1 MRQPDI
7 KNVGISDVATEE
19 NLEEYFVER
28 TLPMRRGLGVQI
40 DATIWQWLDNTYR
53 GLKIPKVELIE
64 KALTQVLPNKFK
76 P

>member
-1 MRQPDI
+1 
-7 KNVGISDVATEE
+7 
-19 NLEEYFVER
+19 
-28 TLPMRRGLGVQI
+28 MRRGLGVQI

-64 KALTQVLPNKFK
+64 KALTQVLPDKFR

>member
-1 MRQPDI
+1 MRQPDVKDDALI
-7 KNVGISDVATEE
+7 DA
-19 NLEEYFVER
+19 LEQYFVER

-40 DATIWQWLDNTYR
+40 DATIWQWLDHTYR

-64 KALTQVLPNKFK
+64 KALTQVLPVKFK

>member
-1 MRQPDI
+1 MRQPD
-7 KNVGISDVATEE
+7 KDEVPEDDLTH
-19 NLEEYFVER
+19 YFVER

-64 KALTQVLPNKFK
+64 KALTQVLPEKFK

>member
-1 MRQPDI
+1 VRQPDVKDDALI
-7 KNVGISDVATEE
+7 DT
-19 NLEEYFVER
+19 LEKYFVER

-64 KALTQVLPNKFK
+64 KALTQVLPDKFR

>member
-1 MRQPDI
+1 MRQPDVKDDALI
-7 KNVGISDVATEE
+7 DA
-19 NLEEYFVER
+19 LEQYFVER

-64 KALTQVLPNKFK
+64 KALTQVLPVKFK